1 MSQGQVTWCQDP
13 HLVLLTLS
21 GFVGGGEI
29 VSETESEAMCKEEKD
44 SETRER
50 MQMQVLSRLQYANT
64 VAFVICKWEI
74 TER

>member
-1 MSQGQVTWCQDP
+1 MPGPASCPVDTFWLCR
-13 HLVLLTLS
+13 
-21 GFVGGGEI
+21 GGEI